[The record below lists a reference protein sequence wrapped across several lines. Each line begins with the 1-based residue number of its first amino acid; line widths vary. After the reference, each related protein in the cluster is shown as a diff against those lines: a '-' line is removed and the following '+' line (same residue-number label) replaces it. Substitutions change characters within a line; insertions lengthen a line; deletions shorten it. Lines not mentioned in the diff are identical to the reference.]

1 MIGKMSYMRG
11 IRGLLLA
18 IGAALI
24 LNNCQPTQQRVVELP
39 APEPEPV
46 DTRDYAAEARV
57 EYEAELS
64 RQRRIADVLFE
75 GVKALNANRLMTPLE
90 NSALTYF
97 NRALAMDPGNEVA
110 LQGIQDIVGK
120 YLQLAS
126 EAGRQGQFASAESYL
141 RRAEQVD
148 REHPGIAPA
157 WVALEQEKQSSDE
170 VHTLDGRALANQSPD
185 LSAKLGEIGQKIR
198 ESGAFVL
205 ITAPNDAQARW
216 IYAQMQ
222 AAVEGYRIRGNI
234 EMGGTPTIRLILPT
248 DGGA

>member
-1 MIGKMSYMRG
+1 MSRKLPSIQG
-11 IRGLLLA
+11 ARGLLLTL
-18 IGAALI
+18 GAAL
-24 LNNCQPTQQRVVELP
+24 LLTNCQPTQQRVVVMPEP
-39 APEPEPV
+39 APAPV
-46 DTRDYAAEARV
+46 EVRDYAAEARA
-57 EYEAELS
+57 EYEAELQ

-75 GVKALNANRLMTPLE
+75 GVKALNANRLMTPVE

-97 NRALAMDPGNEVA
+97 NRVLAIDSENQVA
-110 LQGIQDIVGK
+110 KQGIQDIVAK
-120 YLQLAS
+120 YLQLAA

-148 REHPGIAPA
+148 RTHAGIAPA
-157 WVALEQEKQSSDE
+157 WVALEQEKESSDE
-170 VHTLDGRALANQSPD
+170 VHTLDGRAVAGQSPD
-185 LSAKLGEIGQKIR
+185 LSARLGELGQKIR

-234 EMGGTPTIRLILPT
+234 EMGGTPTIRLIMPN